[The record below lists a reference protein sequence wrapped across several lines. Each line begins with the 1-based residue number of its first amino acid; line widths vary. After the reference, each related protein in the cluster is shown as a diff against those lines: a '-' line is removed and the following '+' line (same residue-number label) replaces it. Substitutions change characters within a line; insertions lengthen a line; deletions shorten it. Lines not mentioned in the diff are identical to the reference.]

1 MKSFPS
7 TLNESMAQYG
17 MHVKQKYE
25 QSFDIGRLQTMNLN
39 TSTPVIQELLKETNI
54 NIANF
59 QQYHRQVPLT
69 INKENEIPR
78 ENPNML
84 PYDVMALAKDY
95 EWKYTNGGSSL
106 LGYSKHGTTISSTA
120 MSFAIAPSMFN
131 PMYGVN
137 HLGLTSNVPLLNGM
151 TTKDDYMSERSNLTV
166 CTIRELCSLSNTP
179 NSILGMARY
188 KYADFMYCKD
198 LGKVSNNYLITLRRF
213 AHPVPDHIFEL
224 TNPNYIQSMECM
236 SFAQPGD
243 IGRLVS
249 WFGTDDN
256 KLEDI
261 IKFSYHSTWKELNPQ
276 IEEKDTTADDETT
289 SLVGMIANTFN
300 NPGYSKAVGAGIAG
314 NHSLWTYLGG
324 SKLTTGIGKNNVL
337 LTNYD
342 KNRVYEPK
350 NTIQATHIYEG
361 KIEFTHEFTLNFSY
375 KLRAYDNINPKSAFL
390 DLIGN
395 ILEVTARRGRFWGGA
410 RKLIGPQTNMA
421 MFNKVDSIIDNA
433 FDKLGG
439 IWEDLTSNGI
449 SMDTVLG
456 TMDRMAKDMGD
467 AKERIDGVTKS
478 LTSDFTGTAAKL
490 FESMGATDMV
500 KGYIKNALGRPTKIA
515 WQSLL
520 DGSDTGLWHV
530 TIGNPKN
537 PILVMGN
544 LIVTDSNIQQFGPL
558 GLDDFPTELKVSV
571 TLKHARPRDLTDISR
586 MYTKGMNSLYIPLA
600 SYGLDKY
607 YNEATGSNNFG
618 NGKTLDEVLSGV
630 NPVNDKQTATTKNKE
645 ISDQSDLVKS
655 SAFAETQK
663 FADNPYLNTNP
674 ALKNALK
681 QIYNGKTY
689 KDPLINSGY
698 AKRNAK
704 LNNYSII
711 MAALS
716 AGEVAN

>member
-17 MHVKQKYE
+17 MHVKEKY
-25 QSFDIGRLQTMNLN
+25 QSSFDISRLKTINLN
-39 TSTPVIQELLKETNI
+39 TSTPVIQELLKENNI
-54 NIANF
+54 NIANY
-59 QQYHRQVPLT
+59 QQYSRQIPFT
-69 INKENEIPR
+69 INKNTEVPR

-84 PYDVMALAKDY
+84 PYDILGLIKDY
-95 EWKYTNGGSSL
+95 EWEYTNGAVSL
-106 LGYSKHGTTISSTA
+106 LGYSLKKGDKSNKDDIESTA
-120 MSFAIAPSMFN
+120 MEFKIAPSMFN

-224 TNPNYIQSMECM
+224 TNPNYISSMEGL
-236 SFAQPGD
+236 SFAQAGD
-243 IGRLVS
+243 IGRLVT

-261 IKFSYHSTWKELNPQ
+261 IKFSYRSTWKELGSE
-276 IEEKDTTADDETT
+276 IEQKESTADDKSTG
-289 SLVGMIANTFN
+289 LVGMLANTFDN
-300 NPGYSKAVGAGIAG
+300 GEYSKSVKEGVAGEH
-314 NHSLWTYLGG
+314 NLWTYLGG
-324 SKLTTGIGKNNVL
+324 KMSSIKITQGIGKNNEL
-337 LTNYD
+337 LRNYD
-342 KNRVYEPK
+342 RNRVYEPK
-350 NTIQATHIYEG
+350 NTIQKTHIYEG

-421 MFNKVDSIIDNA
+421 MFNKVDKIIDNS

-439 IWEDLTSNGI
+439 LWNVLSGKSKLSDTIMGTI
-449 SMDTVLG
+449 SWAQEKTGEMKESIEGV
-456 TMDRMAKDMGD
+456 AKDLKD
-467 AKERIDGVTKS
+467 
-478 LTSDFTGTAAKL
+478 DFKGTVEKIFDKAG
-490 FESMGATDMV
+490 GADML
-500 KGYIKNALGRPTKIA
+500 KGFVQNALGRPTKIA

-520 DGSDTGLWHV
+520 DGSDVGLWHV

-537 PILVMGN
+537 PIMVMGN

-558 GLDDFPTELKVSV
+558 GLDDFPTDLKVSI

-586 MYTKGMNSLYIPLA
+586 MYTKGAASLYLPLA
-600 SYGLDKY
+600 NGGLDKY
-607 YNEATGSNNFG
+607 IAEASGNNNFG
-618 NGKTLDEVLSGV
+618 NGKTLDQVLKTSA
-630 NPVNDKQTATTKNKE
+630 PVADKQVG
-645 ISDQSDLVKS
+645 SDQSKNNIQNQSKLVQS
-655 SAFAETQK
+655 SFNYELERVNKIGTYEDPK
-663 FADNPYLNTNP
+663 VN
-674 ALKNALK
+674 KNEG
-681 QIYNGKTY
+681 NH
-689 KDPLINSGY
+689 Y
-698 AKRNAK
+698 AKLNAK
-704 LNNYSII
+704 LNNYSVI

-716 AGEVAN
+716 AGEVAS

>member
-1 MKSFPS
+1 
-7 TLNESMAQYG
+7 
-17 MHVKQKYE
+17 
-25 QSFDIGRLQTMNLN
+25 
-39 TSTPVIQELLKETNI
+39 
-54 NIANF
+54 
-59 QQYHRQVPLT
+59 
-69 INKENEIPR
+69 
-78 ENPNML
+78 
-84 PYDVMALAKDY
+84 
-95 EWKYTNGGSSL
+95 
-106 LGYSKHGTTISSTA
+106 
-120 MSFAIAPSMFN
+120 
-131 PMYGVN
+131 
-137 HLGLTSNVPLLNGM
+137 
-151 TTKDDYMSERSNLTV
+151 
-166 CTIRELCSLSNTP
+166 
-179 NSILGMARY
+179 
-188 KYADFMYCKD
+188 
-198 LGKVSNNYLITLRRF
+198 
-213 AHPVPDHIFEL
+213 
-224 TNPNYIQSMECM
+224 M

-276 IEEKDTTADDETT
+276 IEEKDSTADDETT
-289 SLVGMIANTFN
+289 GLLGMLANTWN
-300 NPGYSKAVGAGIAG
+300 NPGYNKAVGAGIAG
-314 NHSLWTYLGG
+314 NHTLWTYLGG
-324 SKLTTGIGKNNVL
+324 SKIATGIGKNNEL
-337 LTNYD
+337 LRNYD

-350 NTIQATHIYEG
+350 NTIQSTHIYEG

-421 MFNKVDSIIDNA
+421 MFEKVDSIIDNA

-490 FESMGATDMV
+490 FESLGGTDV
-500 KGYIKNALGRPTKIA
+500 LKGYIKNALGRPTKIA

-571 TLKHARPRDLTDISR
+571 TLKHARPRDLTEISR
-586 MYTKGMNSLYIPLA
+586 MYSKGMNSLYIPLA
-600 SYGLDKY
+600 SYGLDNY
-607 YNEATGSNNFG
+607 FSEAAGKNKFG
-618 NGKTLDEVLSGV
+618 NGQTLDTILKSST
-630 NPVNDKQTATTKNKE
+630 PVNDKQTSTTDKKE
-645 ISDQSDLVKS
+645 ISEQSSLIKS
-655 SAFAETQK
+655 STFYETEK
-663 FADNPYLNTNP
+663 YADSPYLNSNT
-674 ALKNALK
+674 ALKTALK
-681 QIYNGKTY
+681 YLSSNNSY
-689 KDPLINSGY
+689 KDPLINNSY
-698 AKRNAK
+698 AIRNAK

-716 AGEVAN
+716 ANEVAN